1 MRKALS
7 LGSKSYPGT
16 VAKARSSGEKSSS
29 ILCRLSSFS
38 RSALARFDSA
48 YRKDFSSF
56 TSTRGLAVEGRIQ
69 IGFDQGPDLLPVV
82 GLLMV
87 MLAFSSFFSTLGLV
101 MMLIE
106 VKLSPVEAKM
116 DALGI
121 DILSTTFSSGL
132 EGSSGKS
139 PSHPYHHQFFY
150 VDPSTDFPQTLRQ
163 ERQEAKLRRW
173 SPCLNPHVENSQS
186 RIFISQITFKKDE
199 HKDILLPHGITN

>member
-1 MRKALS
+1 MIGWGLSSSMRKALS

-16 VAKARSSGEKSSS
+16 VARARSSGEKSSS

-38 RSALARFDSA
+38 LSAFARFDSA
-48 YRKDFSSF
+48 YRKVFSSF
-56 TSTRGLAVEGRIQ
+56 TSTSRGLAVEGRIQ

-87 MLAFSSFFSTLGLV
+87 MLVFSSFFSTLGLV

-106 VKLSPVEAKM
+106 VKLLPVEAKM

-132 EGSSGKS
+132 GGRLFNL
-139 PSHPYHHQFFY
+139 HLIH
-150 VDPSTDFPQTLRQ
+150 
-163 ERQEAKLRRW
+163 
-173 SPCLNPHVENSQS
+173 
-186 RIFISQITFKKDE
+186 
-199 HKDILLPHGITN
+199 ILLIFPKP